1 MHTQCNYDANADWRC
16 PETGKQRSP
25 LLIYCSELLL
35 ATALMRACSLLGA
48 PEAPSGPY
56 LHAAQNYRCVLPK

>member
-16 PETGKQRSP
+16 LEMGKQRSP

-35 ATALMRACSLLGA
+35 ATALASLFASRARQKRRLGHTFMRLK
-48 PEAPSGPY
+48 
-56 LHAAQNYRCVLPK
+56 NYRCVLPK